1 MPDDGG
7 RGDRRDGIVAGLA
20 GMDQARVDGPGTA
33 DGTVPPALTLGAL
46 SGLKGIR
53 HGFFTRVGGVS
64 TGIYASLN
72 VGFGS
77 DDSPDAVRENR
88 ARAMRALGLAPDRLV
103 TVHQVHSAD
112 VAVVDEPWPHAQAP
126 KADALAT
133 RRRGIAL
140 GILTA
145 DCVPVL
151 FADAEAGVIAAA
163 HAGWKG
169 ALGGILD
176 NTVRAMVDLGAR
188 PDRTVAAVGPHIG
201 PDSYEVGPDFPAPF
215 LARDPADAA
224 FFRPSRRAGH
234 HMFDL
239 GGYVEKRLNRAGVDR
254 VHREAWDTL
263 AEPDRFFSYRRTTL
277 RGEADYGRELSAIA
291 MEG

>member
-1 MPDDGG
+1 M
-7 RGDRRDGIVAGLA
+7 
-20 GMDQARVDGPGTA
+20 DGPGTA

-46 SGLKGIR
+46 NGLKGIR

-64 TGIYASLN
+64 TGLYASLN

-103 TVHQVHSAD
+103 TVYQVHSAD
-112 VAVVDEPWPHAQAP
+112 VAVVDEPWPHAHAP
-126 KADALAT
+126 KADALVT

-169 ALGGILD
+169 ALGGVLD

-188 PDRTVAAVGPHIG
+188 PGRIVAAVGPHIG
-201 PDSYEVGPDFPAPF
+201 PGSYEVGPDFPAPF
-215 LARDPADAA
+215 LARDPADTA
-224 FFRPSRRAGH
+224 FFHPSQRAGH

-239 GGYVEKRLNRAGVDR
+239 GGYVEKRLNQAGVDMVR
-254 VHREAWDTL
+254 REAWDTL
-263 AEPDRFFSYRRTTL
+263 TEPERFFSYRRTTL